1 MSGQLEIGPI
11 VITAG
16 KENDYSINGFGGGY
30 APPPIPGWLI
40 GIYGDLVTS
49 ADKIGV

>member
-30 APPPIPGWLI
+30 GPLQYQAGLSGYMAIL
-40 GIYGDLVTS
+40 
-49 ADKIGV
+49 